1 MLKVSKLSK
10 SNMVDFAHFLGNIH
24 TMHWSLSSS
33 AFMPKPA
40 EPRSVVAQDIVNKY
54 PDDSYCGVFLL
65 RKNGII
71 ISSLKAEEKTGDQSV
86 IIFSSLETDPVIQ
99 KRGIF
104 WMAMGDRCL
113 RNVCHAKYKRIELK
127 TWSFNRKG
135 IPLYK
140 RVGFRAVPGTSLL
153 MENYLPAILKHPDT
167 QPYFA
172 KHDYIRTLKNKRSYG
187 YDAIDG
193 GGMSVFEYRWKPRKA
208 KDSLRVWVDWQ
219 KKEIV
224 DVVCLL
230 DEAKNSSEDP
240 DHA

>member
-1 MLKVSKLSK
+1 MYRIEELKNLPSLQYSDFLDFLYESHWPLTSSGFQREPTSRNQKRPKRSLQTAEGQKVFVLLRCGRIVSSVKVSYKETDCTVCVLSHVETLPEHQK
-10 SNMVDFAHFLGNIH
+10 KGIFGLTLGN
-24 TMHWSLSSS
+24 
-33 AFMPKPA
+33 
-40 EPRSVVAQDIVNKY
+40 E
-54 PDDSYCGVFLL
+54 
-65 RKNGII
+65 
-71 ISSLKAEEKTGDQSV
+71 
-86 IIFSSLETDPVIQ
+86 
-99 KRGIF
+99 
-104 WMAMGDRCL
+104 CL
-113 RNVCHAKYKRIELK
+113 RAICSSDECKRIELI

-140 RVGFRAVPGTSLL
+140 MVGFRAVPGTSLL